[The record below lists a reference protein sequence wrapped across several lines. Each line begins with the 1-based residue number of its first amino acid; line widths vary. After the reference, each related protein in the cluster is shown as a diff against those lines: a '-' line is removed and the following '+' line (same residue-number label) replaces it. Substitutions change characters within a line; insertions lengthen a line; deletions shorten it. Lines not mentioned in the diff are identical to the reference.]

1 MTPANPCS
9 LPVPVPDKQPRQHLD
24 LRGEVHS
31 VCGSH
36 IMEVMSFL
44 GTESA
49 SATAAPIMW
58 LMKGFHLLDWK
69 GVGLSATKAFA
80 AVAF

>member
-1 MTPANPCS
+1 
-9 LPVPVPDKQPRQHLD
+9 
-24 LRGEVHS
+24 
-31 VCGSH
+31 
-36 IMEVMSFL
+36 MEVMSFL